1 MFRLEL
7 MFIGPIVEAK
17 KRAQTNVIF
26 KARAISVMFK
36 ETVSIFRYDASD
48 SNVEGT
54 LGKEE
59 VFQ

>member
-1 MFRLEL
+1 M